1 MWEFDWKSEA
11 VTKSLEGELE
21 AVIVLNLGI
30 DPMEKIEFLELEL
43 PLLLFLC
50 IICACLYKFCCCCC
64 CCSVRL
70 WPGSRN
76 ISRDDT
82 GPGNTQTRPKICRA
96 KVFGQLGPMGI
107 LPFFF
112 FFLIWSKSIPTYT
125 SSLYCACASSEIPF
139 GIKHHTCDLNG
150 FYFEWTFFQCAI
162 HLWLQMSVFKM
173 LDQRAF

>member
-64 CCSVRL
+64 SCSVRL

-96 KVFGQLGPMGI
+96 KVFGQLGPMGFKRAQ
-107 LPFFF
+107 LCYNF
-112 FFLIWSKSIPTYT
+112 FFLVLPKSIHTYT
-125 SSLYCACASSEIPF
+125 SSWYCNCTPSETSF
-139 GIKHHTCDLNG
+139 DIKHHTAKWFLFRMKRFSNIVFIYG
-150 FYFEWTFFQCAI
+150 FKW
-162 HLWLQMSVFKM
+162 VFLKC
-173 LDQRAF
+173 